1 MNPFLFALLFAAF
14 IAFAVW
20 LIRKNS
26 QIVAERNQRLESEA
40 RQHGWHFSRNPGYR
54 QVDVSV
60 DDVRIRRTS
69 PDDVEFTI
77 EGRIQDVPWRM
88 WYDTGRRF
96 DTSTSSSG
104 SDASAVWACD
114 GVRSRELS
122 VLILPRWQYRI
133 ESSHAF
139 GAVAA
144 VAKAAFTLGDADERD
159 SRQRFF
165 TRALEL
171 TGTDPGLHNAYAVLV
186 GRDVPHDW
194 LDQEIQS
201 LLLHMPKPLTLTNT
215 SLVASLGAAG
225 LRIDFQRPNV
235 ESWPFWEQFGRLGQA
250 LAQRLVRSKV
260 AELGASS

>member
-1 MNPFLFALLFAAF
+1 MNPLLFALIFAAF

-26 QIVAERNQRLESEA
+26 QIIAERNQGLESEA
-40 RQHGWHFSRNPGYR
+40 RQHGWNFSRNPSYR
-54 QVDVSV
+54 QVDLSA
-60 DDVRIRRTS
+60 DDIRIPRARA
-69 PDDVEFTI
+69 DDVEFFI
-77 EGRIQDVPWRM
+77 EGRVQDIPWRM

-96 DTSTSSSG
+96 HTTTDSSDSN
-104 SDASAVWACD
+104 ASAVWACD

-139 GAVAA
+139 GAVAE
-144 VAKAAFTLGDADERD
+144 VAKAVFVGDTDERD

-165 TRALEL
+165 TRAIEL
-171 TGTDPGLHNAYAVLV
+171 SGTDPGLHDAYAVLV
-186 GRDVPHDW
+186 GREAPHDW

-201 LLLHMPKPLTLTNT
+201 LLLHMPKPVTPAKT
-215 SLVASLGAAG
+215 SLVASLGSGG

-235 ESWPFWEQFGRLGQA
+235 ESWPFWDQFGRLGQA

-260 AELGASS
+260 ADPVANP

>member
-1 MNPFLFALLFAAF
+1 VNPILFALLLAAF
-14 IAFAVW
+14 VACAIW

-26 QIVAERNQRLESEA
+26 QILAERNQRLESGA
-40 RQHGWHFSRNPGYR
+40 RQHGWHFSPNPGYS
-54 QVDVSV
+54 QVDASV

-96 DTSTSSSG
+96 KTSTSGSG
-104 SDASAVWACD
+104 SDASAVWTCD
-114 GVRSRELS
+114 GIRSRELS

-144 VAKAAFTLGDADERD
+144 VATAVFTLGDTDERD

-165 TRALEL
+165 TRAVEL
-171 TGTDPGLHNAYAVLV
+171 TGTDRRLHDSYAVLV
-186 GRDVPHDW
+186 GRDLPHDW
-194 LDQEIQS
+194 LDQEIQN
-201 LLLHMPKPLTLTNT
+201 LLLTMPRPLTGTNM
-215 SLVASLGAAG
+215 SLVASLGSGG

-235 ESWPFWEQFGRLGQA
+235 QSWPFWEQFGRLGQV
-250 LAQRLVRSKV
+250 LVQRLVRSKV
-260 AELGASS
+260 AELGATP